1 MPQNLIP
8 QDYKKFLE
16 QLKQKVLTTRLQAAR
31 SVNKEL
37 IELYHHIGSEILQ
50 RQKQKGWGA
59 KVIDRLSHDLCE
71 AFPDMKG
78 FSITN
83 LRYMKIFAENYSE
96 SEIRQQLANELP
108 WFHIVVLL
116 RRIKNK
122 EERNFYIK
130 KAVENGWSRNVMV
143 MQIETDLYSRAG
155 KTINNFK
162 KHLTPPQ
169 SDLAN
174 QTLKDPYIFDFLSI
188 GEEAHEREIE
198 KSLIQHVEKFLL
210 ELGEG
215 FAFVGRQHHIEI
227 SEKDF
232 YLDLLFY
239 HLKLRCFVVVDL
251 KSGDFKP
258 EYAGKMN
265 FYLSAVDDLLKHPSD
280 NPSIGMVLCKS
291 KDNILADYALRD
303 ISKPI
308 GLSEF
313 RLTKI
318 LPKNIK
324 TFLPTIE
331 DLESELKKMT
341 RKKK

>member
-130 KAVENGWSRNVMV
+130 KAVE
-143 MQIETDLYSRAG
+143 DKL
-155 KTINNFK
+155 
-162 KHLTPPQ
+162 
-169 SDLAN
+169 
-174 QTLKDPYIFDFLSI
+174 LSVC
-188 GEEAHEREIE
+188 G
-198 KSLIQHVEKFLL
+198 ST
-210 ELGEG
+210 
-215 FAFVGRQHHIEI
+215 
-227 SEKDF
+227 
-232 YLDLLFY
+232 Y
-239 HLKLRCFVVVDL
+239 C
-251 KSGDFKP
+251 
-258 EYAGKMN
+258 
-265 FYLSAVDDLLKHPSD
+265 D
-280 NPSIGMVLCKS
+280 N
-291 KDNILADYALRD
+291 A
-303 ISKPI
+303 
-308 GLSEF
+308 
-313 RLTKI
+313 
-318 LPKNIK
+318 
-324 TFLPTIE
+324 
-331 DLESELKKMT
+331 
-341 RKKK
+341 